1 MDWAAT
7 IARHVLY
14 ETADAIRITALASS
28 GDPVVAGI
36 AARIDREEIYHR
48 MHAEM
53 WLERLRASDDGRTR
67 LDAALDELWPYGLG
81 LLDEEQRP
89 ELRRLLEE
97 RLGRTLPDAPA
108 IARGTHEAELAGLLD
123 EMTMVRRSA
132 PAGARW

>member
-14 ETADAIRITALASS
+14 ETADEIRIQALSS
-28 GDPVVAGI
+28 ADDPIVAGI
-36 AARIDREEIYHR
+36 AARIDREEVYHR

-53 WLERLRASDDGRTR
+53 WLARLQASDDGRAR

-81 LLDEEQRP
+81 VLDAAQRP
-89 ELRRLLEE
+89 ELRARLED
-97 RLGRTLPDAPA
+97 RVGRSLPDADPVE
-108 IARGTHEAELAGLLD
+108 RGRNEAELAELLD
-123 EMTMVRRSA
+123 EMTSVRRTA